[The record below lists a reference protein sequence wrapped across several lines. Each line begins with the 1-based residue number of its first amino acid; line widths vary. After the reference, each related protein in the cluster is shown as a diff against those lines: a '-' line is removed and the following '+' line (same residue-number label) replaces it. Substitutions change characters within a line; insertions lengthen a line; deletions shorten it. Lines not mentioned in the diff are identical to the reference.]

1 MCCEKL
7 SLQGFINEVK
17 DVNVGPH
24 PRKFCFI
31 LGAGA
36 SRSSGIKSGQE
47 LINMWDK
54 ELAERNYEEYM
65 KWKEELNI
73 NDENKYNHYSHYYE
87 KRFSKHPS
95 DGYNYLE
102 KIMEKAKPSIG
113 YVLLSYILTKTSNN
127 VVITTN
133 FDHLIEDAVN
143 YYAQTMPLVI
153 GHESLAHYVTTK
165 ITRPTII
172 KIHRDLLFDPAN
184 KSNEIEELHENW
196 KKAIEEIF
204 QNYNPVFIGYAG
216 NDNSLMNYLKTN
228 CDRFSNNTFCSP
240 YWMLYKEDKLEGKVK
255 EFLDHSNSYYIYH
268 NGFDETIY
276 QLTAALDIK
285 LPTKDNL
292 DRETDYRYQKIADS
306 IDKFTQMIYNRDA
319 GKESCLNNKNKEE
332 IENINSAVLKITSQI
347 EAQNKFR
354 EATTLLIEGHHEHAL
369 NISNELIEN
378 YPQNARYYILKTNV
392 LEHMNKYE
400 EAIKVCKKAIKID
413 SENDSYYAVLI
424 GLYDS
429 TKNYDKAI
437 EACCKAIEIVP
448 ENDGYYAILA
458 SFYEEMGNYDKAIE
472 TYHKAIEIAPENDS
486 YYHDLGDLYEEV
498 ENHDKAI
505 EAYCK
510 AIEIAPENDN
520 YYAVL
525 ANIYE
530 KKRNYDKAIEAYH
543 KAIKISP
550 KDDIYYSDLADL
562 YKKIGNYNKAIEAYH
577 KVIEIKPEMKI
588 IIESIIKQIY
598 RNMGDEE

>member
-17 DVNVGPH
+17 DVNVGPR

-255 EFLDHSNSYYIYH
+255 EFLDHSNSYYIEH
-268 NGFDETIY
+268 FGFDETIY

-285 LPTKDNL
+285 FPTKDIFVG
-292 DRETDYRYQKIADS
+292 EAEQRYQKFSDF
-306 IDKFTQMIYNRDA
+306 IDEFTQKIYDSDA
-319 GKESCLNNKNKEE
+319 DKKSYSCNENKEE
-332 IENINSAVLKITSQI
+332 LENINKAVLKITSQT

-354 EATTLLIEGHHEHAL
+354 EANTTFLNGDYDAAL
-369 NISNELIEN
+369 KILDELIE
-378 YPQNARYYILKTNV
+378 YHPKNARYFFLKSHV
-392 LEHMNKYE
+392 LEHMNDNDE
-400 EAIKVCKKAIKID
+400 SIKTCKTALEID
-413 SENDSYYAVLI
+413 SENDSYFAFL
-424 GLYDS
+424 
-429 TKNYDKAI
+429 
-437 EACCKAIEIVP
+437 
-448 ENDGYYAILA
+448 AIL
-458 SFYEEMGNYDKAIE
+458 YEKIGNFDGAIKA
-472 TYHKAIEIAPENDS
+472 YHKAIEINPEK
-486 YYHDLGDLYEEV
+486 Y
-498 ENHDKAI
+498 I
-505 EAYCK
+505 
-510 AIEIAPENDN
+510 
-520 YYAVL
+520 YYAFL
-525 ANIYE
+525 ANAYQKIE
-530 KKRNYDKAIEAYH
+530 KYDKAIEAYH
-543 KAIKISP
+543 KAIEINP
-550 KDDIYYSDLADL
+550 EDD
-562 YKKIGNYNKAIEAYH
+562 GNYVSLAIVYQEIGKYNEATEAFHKAIEINPKNQKFIKNAY
-577 KVIEIKPEMKI
+577 
-588 IIESIIKQIY
+588 
-598 RNMGDEE
+598 